1 MKTNLKRMTV
11 KPIMKLLTL
20 FQEISQRRLITKPQG
35 KFRLNRN
42 NEKLK
47 AKSNQKGYQFQIL
60 PISSHNQMSGVQYQ
74 EGMSISHITNKP
86 INYLNK
92 RINARQN
99 MTNANLSMLN
109 NESPGFLN
117 EIKIRESNDT
127 VAPNITIY
135 QNFKVSLGDSKGR
148 TNRFKI
154 NQSVGINEI
163 INNRKQSV
171 RESFE
176 SKKSMKQK
184 IISSVDSE
192 TVNGKP
198 RIQQIHTLIVTS

>member
-1 MKTNLKRMTV
+1 
-11 KPIMKLLTL
+11 
-20 FQEISQRRLITKPQG
+20 
-35 KFRLNRN
+35 
-42 NEKLK
+42 
-47 AKSNQKGYQFQIL
+47 
-60 PISSHNQMSGVQYQ
+60 MSGVQYQ
-74 EGMSISHITNKP
+74 EGMNISHITNKP

>member
-1 MKTNLKRMTV
+1 
-11 KPIMKLLTL
+11 
-20 FQEISQRRLITKPQG
+20 
-35 KFRLNRN
+35 
-42 NEKLK
+42 
-47 AKSNQKGYQFQIL
+47 
-60 PISSHNQMSGVQYQ
+60 MSGVQYQ
-74 EGMSISHITNKP
+74 EGMNISHITNKP

-198 RIQQIHTLIVTS
+198 WIQ